1 MLQEEYVVDYKND
14 CYIWKSSC
22 YFPDKDPTREVTSNI
37 AEYISWMEH
46 EYHHGDAM
54 SRLDKAPRDD
64 WYFRRMSWLR
74 RLINT
79 LEIPTAKIAET
90 MREKRMEN
98 PESSYGDIEME
109 ESIVHFLRSW
119 EIYEENNVSLSV
131 SGVETLLG

>member
-119 EIYEENNVSLSV
+119 EI
-131 SGVETLLG
+131 